1 MNGIMMTL
9 ESAEKNLLGQSFQWK
24 WNIDEKLFY
33 SEQLLK
39 IIFGPENPGSVRFRL
54 LVDLLDANILRW
66 FTRCK
71 LCVVASR
78 QRQ

>member
-9 ESAEKNLLGQSFQWK
+9 ESAEKNLLDQSFQWK

-54 LVDLLDANILRW
+54 LVDLLDANQATYFKKI
-66 FTRCK
+66 
-71 LCVVASR
+71 
-78 QRQ
+78 